1 MSSRKER
8 GKVQK
13 LYLIERLPYKSNYEK
28 NYIIM
33 GSTGNI
39 YQVDIKDTPACSCPD
54 YQTRFNRCKHIYF
67 VLIRIMRVKSS
78 KVDQE
83 SYTKSELKKMFQSIP
98 KIIENVFINHNIKK
112 VYDSKYK
119 DKILNKDVVDK
130 GADDQEIEQKS
141 TDDLCPICLD
151 DLENGEE
158 LDYCKYSCGKP
169 IHKDCFLMWVK
180 KKSNEC
186 VFCRQSWTNLSV
198 DKQKYINL
206 LDN

>member
-13 LYLIERLPYKSNYEK
+13 LYLVERLESKSNYEK
-28 NYIIM
+28 TYVVM

-39 YQVDIKDTPACSCPD
+39 YQVDIKDTPTCSCPD

-67 VLIRIMRVKSS
+67 VLIRIMRVKNSQ
-78 KVDQE
+78 VDKE
-83 SYTKSELKKMFQSIP
+83 SYSKSELKKMFQNIP
-98 KIIENVFINHNIKK
+98 KIIENVFVNHNIKK
-112 VYDSKYK
+112 TYENKYK
-119 DKILNKDVVDK
+119 DKILNSGK
-130 GADDQEIEQKS
+130 GADSLEIEQKS

-158 LDYCKYSCGKP
+158 LDYCKYSCGKS
-169 IHKDCFLMWVK
+169 IHKDCFSMWAK
-180 KKSNEC
+180 TKPNEC
-186 VFCRQSWTNLSV
+186 VFCRQSWTKLLN

-206 LDN
+206 LE

>member
-13 LYLIERLPYKSNYEK
+13 LYLIERLPFKSNYEK

-39 YQVDIKDTPACSCPD
+39 YQVDIKDTPSCSCPD

-67 VLIRIMRVKSS
+67 VLIRIMRVKNSE
-78 KVDQE
+78 VDNE

-98 KIIENVFINHNIKK
+98 NIIENVFVNHNIKK
-112 VYDSKYK
+112 SYESKYK
-119 DKILNKDVVDK
+119 NKLLNKDVVD
-130 GADDQEIEQKS
+130 EIIEQKS
-141 TDDLCPICLD
+141 TNDLCPICLD

-169 IHKDCFLMWVK
+169 VHKDCFSMWLIK

-186 VFCRQSWTNLSV
+186 VFCRQLWTKPLN

-206 LDN
+206 LE